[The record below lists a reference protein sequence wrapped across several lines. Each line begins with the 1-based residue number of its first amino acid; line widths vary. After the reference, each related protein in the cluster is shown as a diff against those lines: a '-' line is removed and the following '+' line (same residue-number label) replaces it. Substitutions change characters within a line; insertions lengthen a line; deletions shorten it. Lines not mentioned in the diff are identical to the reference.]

1 MGTFIQKYG
10 AFILATVMAI
20 VTAAF
25 ANGVV
30 QNTQKFH
37 AEQITDARHKLDKL
51 NDTVGTMREEQARM
65 GAQISYLVQLCG
77 DRKGHARAALSLG
90 PTNLADNN
98 TP

>member
-10 AFILATVMAI
+10 SFVLATVMALI
-20 VTAAF
+20 TAAF

-51 NDTVGTMREEQARM
+51 NDTVGTIREEQARM
-65 GAQISYLVQLCG
+65 GAQINYLVQLCG
-77 DRKGHARAALSLG
+77 DRKQHARASLSLD
-90 PTNLADNN
+90 PVNLADN
-98 TP
+98 TQ